1 LESNKIDIPSE
12 ILDLIKQMHPSERK
26 EIARVFSV
34 LEDDYWR
41 DTNKIY
47 FGIIDDQATWAVA
60 EGGFTVAF
68 IEEDDGTIFICYV
81 SKRSRFRPGW
91 L

>member
-1 LESNKIDIPSE
+1 LASNKIDIPSE
-12 ILDLIKQMHPSERK
+12 IGDLIKQMHPVDRAEVN
-26 EIARVFSV
+26 RVLLV
-34 LEDDYWR
+34 LENDYWR

-47 FGIIDDQATWAVA
+47 FGVVDGNETWAIA

-68 IEEDDGTIFICYV
+68 VEEDDGTIFVCYV
-81 SKRSRFRPGW
+81 NKRSKMHPSW